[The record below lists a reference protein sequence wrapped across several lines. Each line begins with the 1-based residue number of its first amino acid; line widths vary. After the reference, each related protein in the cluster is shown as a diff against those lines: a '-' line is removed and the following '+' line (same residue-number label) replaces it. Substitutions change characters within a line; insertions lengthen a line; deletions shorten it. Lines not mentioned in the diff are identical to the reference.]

1 MNYRN
6 NLRPAVRGL
15 ALCAATGL
23 TIALAPSA
31 TALPVAVPQLREP
44 VTQQSTGAAPVQHPG
59 APVPEPFSTDYIA
72 GFESDVSSYQFGNY
86 WQVVQLFDHIKAQPE
101 IRQENMDKAVA
112 INNAAAGDQAL
123 IQRAQSDAK
132 ASSTSVLNAVSDA
145 MGKNLG
151 DAFRASLA
159 EHRLPKTEYLLG
171 NGYAAR
177 AGGLANSTMS
187 EKYYFNYQR
196 PYQRAP
202 QAIKRYDDGS
212 KDLYLSLIHI
222 SEPTRPY

>member
-6 NLRPAVRGL
+6 KLRPAVRAL

-23 TIALAPSA
+23 TITLAPAASA
-31 TALPVAVPQLREP
+31 ALPVAVPQLREP
-44 VTQQSTGAAPVQHPG
+44 VTQQTTGAPPVQHPG

-112 INNAAAGDQAL
+112 INNAAAGDPAL
-123 IQRAQSDAK
+123 IRRAQADAK
-132 ASSTSVLNAVSDA
+132 ASSTSVLNAVSDS

-151 DAFRASLA
+151 DAFRAALA
-159 EHRLPKTEYLLG
+159 EHRLP
-171 NGYAAR
+171 
-177 AGGLANSTMS
+177 
-187 EKYYFNYQR
+187 
-196 PYQRAP
+196 
-202 QAIKRYDDGS
+202 
-212 KDLYLSLIHI
+212 LSLIHI
-222 SEPTRPY
+222 